1 VKHLNTLDFHR
12 MHTSD
17 LIDLE
22 SGTLSRESFA
32 SEEIF
37 KRELERVF
45 VPAWSYV
52 GHTSQLAKNG
62 DFFLSRVGLEQVI
75 VARDQNGEIGVLLNS
90 CRHRGM
96 PACRYDT
103 GNAQSFT
110 CSYHGWTYG
119 LDGAL
124 TGVPKF
130 QSRYQGRLDRDKW
143 GLVRARVMI
152 YFGSIWATFDDDV
165 PSFEDYL
172 GPDMRFYLRSLMQ
185 GPDGDDDGYEVIGGI
200 VKWQVPCNWKFG
212 AENFAGD
219 HYHGYSHRSV
229 ERLSVG
235 LSGKTSRHNFAN
247 VKVARQ
253 PMSVADPKRGHTIR
267 ASVYAALAAYDV
279 QEAASEEVNAYYLKC
294 HEERQRRLGDKSR
307 LLIHGGVVF
316 PNTHFNSAGRTTIGL
331 WLPSSPSRTEV
342 WRWLFVPKNAPA
354 AVKDT
359 LREYYL
365 RYAGPAGMVEQ
376 DDMENWTAAQAGTQ
390 GVIARK
396 YPFNYQLAMGLER
409 SSRPDEW
416 LGDEVSITEDVT
428 EHNQR
433 HFYAHWARLVAG
445 TP

>member
-1 VKHLNTLDFHR
+1 VKHLNTLGFHH

-32 SEEIF
+32 SDEIF

-75 VARDQNGEIGVLLNS
+75 VARDQNGAIGVLLNS

-143 GLVRARVMI
+143 GLVRARVTI

-165 PSFEDYL
+165 ASFEDYL
-172 GPDMRFYLRSLMQ
+172 GPDMQFYLRSLMQ

-235 LSGKTSRHNFAN
+235 LSGKTSRHNFAS
-247 VKVARQ
+247 VKTPRQ

-445 TP
+445 AP

>member
-1 VKHLNTLDFHR
+1 MKV
-12 MHTSD
+12 SD
-17 LIDLE
+17 LIDVDA
-22 SGTLSRESFA
+22 GTLSREIFS

-37 KRELERVF
+37 QKELDRVF
-45 VPAWSYV
+45 APAWSFV
-52 GHTSQLAKNG
+52 GHTSQLARSG

-75 VARDQNGEIGVLLNS
+75 VTRDPQGAIHVLLNS

-103 GNAQSFT
+103 GNAEGFT
-110 CSYHGWTYG
+110 CSYHGWSYG

-130 QSRYQGRLDRDKW
+130 KERYQGRLEREKW
-143 GLVRARVMI
+143 GLIRARV
-152 YFGSIWATFDDDV
+152 YVFYGSIWATFDDAL

-172 GPDMRFYLRSLMQ
+172 GADMQFYLRSLLQ
-185 GPDGDDDGYEVIGGI
+185 GPDGEDDGYEVIGGI

-219 HYHGYSHRSV
+219 HYHGYSHISV

-235 LSGKTSRHNFAN
+235 LSGKKSRHNFAA
-247 VKVARQ
+247 VKTPRQ

-267 ASVYAALAAYDV
+267 ASVYKALAGYDP
-279 QEAASEEVNAYYLKC
+279 QEGASDEVNSYYRVC
-294 HEERQRRLGDKSR
+294 HEARQRRLGDKSR
-307 LLIHGGVVF
+307 LLIHGGVIF

-331 WLPSSPSRTEV
+331 WLPLGATRTEV
-342 WRWLFVPKNAPA
+342 WRWLFVPRNAPD

-376 DDMENWTAAQAGTQ
+376 DDMENWTAAQRGTQ
-390 GVIARK
+390 GPVSRK
-396 YPFNYQLAMGLER
+396 YPFNYQLAMGLAR
-409 SSRPDEW
+409 RAADDEW
-416 LGDEVSITEDVT
+416 LGNEVTITEDVA

-433 HFYAHWARLVAG
+433 AFYAHWARLIAG
-445 TP
+445 WQ

>member
-1 VKHLNTLDFHR
+1 MRAIDF
-12 MHTSD
+12 
-17 LIDLE
+17 IDLQA
-22 SGTLSRESFA
+22 GTLNR
-32 SEEIF
+32 EIF
-37 KRELERVF
+37 SSDDLFRRELARVF
-45 VPAWSYV
+45 APSWNFV

-62 DFFLSRVGLEQVI
+62 DFFLSRCATEPVI
-75 VARDQNGEIGVLLNS
+75 VSRDERGEIHVLHNS

-103 GNAQSFT
+103 GNATGFI
-110 CSYHGWTYG
+110 CSYHGWSYG

-130 QSRYQGRLDRDKW
+130 KERYQGKLAREKW
-143 GLVRARVMI
+143 GLVPARVKVF
-152 YFGSIWATFDDDV
+152 YGSIWATFDEQA

-172 GPDMRFYLRSLMQ
+172 GADMQFYLRSLLQ
-185 GPDGDDDGYEVIGGI
+185 GPDGEDDGYEVIGGI

-219 HYHGYSHRSV
+219 HYHGYSHISV

-235 LSGKTSRHNFAN
+235 LSGKTSRHNFAG
-247 VKVARQ
+247 VKVKRQ

-267 ASVYAALAAYDV
+267 ASVFAALAPYDD
-279 QEAASEEVNAYYLKC
+279 QEAASPEVNEYYRRC
-294 HEERQRRLGDKSR
+294 HEERQKRLGDKSR
-307 LLIHGGVVF
+307 LLIHGGVIF

-331 WLPSSPSRTEV
+331 WVPLGAARTEV
-342 WRWLFVPKNAPA
+342 WRWLFVPRNAPN

-376 DDMENWTAAQAGTQ
+376 DDMENWTAAQRGAEGL
-390 GVIARK
+390 VSRK

-409 SSRPDEW
+409 RSRPDEW
-416 LGDEVSITEDVT
+416 LGSEVTITEDVT

-433 HFYAHWARLVAG
+433 AFYGHWAERMAG
-445 TP
+445 EP